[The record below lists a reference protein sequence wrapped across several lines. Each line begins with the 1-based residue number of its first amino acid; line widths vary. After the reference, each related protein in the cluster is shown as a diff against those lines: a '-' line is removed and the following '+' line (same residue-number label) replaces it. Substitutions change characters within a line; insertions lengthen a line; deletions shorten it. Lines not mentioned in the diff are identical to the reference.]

1 LSSDAEKRGFAG
13 AVAAGENGAFAGGDF
28 ERDAAESVEPA
39 VAFIDAL
46 EAETGRRSFVW
57 GHG

>member
-1 LSSDAEKRGFAG
+1 LSSDAEKRGFAR
-13 AVAAGENGAFAGGDF
+13 AVAAGEDGAFAGGDF
-28 ERDAAESVEPA
+28 EADSAESVEPA

-46 EAETGRRSFVW
+46 EAETGRRWFFW